1 MKNTVDNTRDI
12 KVLISQLSAF
22 IKTISE
28 ILNNSNTAETA
39 RYASYADMARIYN
52 DLANRAK
59 DILNVESII
68 YTFNLGAIPNRDDT
82 VWPTQKR
89 VLEQVLL
96 SARILLSSVE
106 EGIDFADDEFDNLEN
121 FLQFRLR
128 SAIFQKPELEVE
140 IQNAIESLLLG
151 RGLSKG
157 TDYDRESGK
166 VEFSGKEYIPDF
178 IVPKM
183 SLCIEV
189 KLLRENRKSK
199 IIEEISAD
207 ITAYKK
213 IYNRQL
219 FVVYDLGVIQ
229 NELEFKRDIEMSV
242 GVKVIIVKHCILAE
256 AFSVQNHSRS
266 YVESWIDE
274 LEYADISTVSRD
286 HRVYLYNAGVM
297 MNGRIYSVDVTPHRV
312 EATPLKDILETDSV
326 DEHYFLRT
334 EDMPRW
340 TYAKGTKREKRQR
353 RDGSQYYFSEGS
365 VQFPESLDKP
375 SRTMLTSESQ
385 VGRTSHV
392 VQDPMTGRLRVL
404 TPIECERLNG
414 FPDDWTNTGMP
425 ERMRYFCMGNALVV
439 PLVKRIGDALLNAGI

>member
-1 MKNTVDNTRDI
+1 MKNTVDKTRDI

-68 YTFNLGAIPNRDDT
+68 YTFNLGVIPDWGDT

-96 SARILLSSVE
+96 SARILLSGVE
-106 EGIDFADDEFDNLEN
+106 EGVDFADDEFDNLEN
-121 FLQFRLR
+121 FLQSRLR
-128 SAIFQKPELEVE
+128 SVIFQKPEQEVE
-140 IQNAIESLLLG
+140 VQNAIESLLLG

-157 TDYDRESGK
+157 ADYDRESGK

-229 NELEFKRDIEMSV
+229 NELEFKRDIEMSD
-242 GVKVIIVKHCILAE
+242 GVKVIIVKH
-256 AFSVQNHSRS
+256 
-266 YVESWIDE
+266 
-274 LEYADISTVSRD
+274 
-286 HRVYLYNAGVM
+286 
-297 MNGRIYSVDVTPHRV
+297 
-312 EATPLKDILETDSV
+312 
-326 DEHYFLRT
+326 
-334 EDMPRW
+334 
-340 TYAKGTKREKRQR
+340 
-353 RDGSQYYFSEGS
+353 
-365 VQFPESLDKP
+365 
-375 SRTMLTSESQ
+375 
-385 VGRTSHV
+385 
-392 VQDPMTGRLRVL
+392 
-404 TPIECERLNG
+404 
-414 FPDDWTNTGMP
+414 
-425 ERMRYFCMGNALVV
+425 
-439 PLVKRIGDALLNAGI
+439 